1 MFKLFFLSASSLKLV
16 SVTNLLRLPRFALK
30 QSKRIISPKTTA
42 FPGGSL
48 APSTKSAFTLVEII
62 LGITVLTIVMVA
74 ITVLTLTSIQANAA
88 NVHRL
93 SAYYLAQEGLEGF
106 RNMRDSNWMQN
117 HVWNEGGD
125 RFWGKDFNKP
135 GYYTLNYGDVDGSGS
150 PWELSYFDLGE
161 EAAREAGEIGVYHRY
176 FYVEV
181 PKNDNPDLMEVT
193 AYVEWMDHSRPG
205 LMQVSTEFTDW
216 REGPL

>member
-1 MFKLFFLSASSLKLV
+1 MQ
-16 SVTNLLRLPRFALK
+16 P
-30 QSKRIISPKTTA
+30 
-42 FPGGSL
+42 L
-48 APSTKSAFTLVEII
+48 APSSKSAFTLVEII

-117 HVWNEGGD
+117 HVWNEGGE
-125 RFWGKDFNKP
+125 RFWGKDFNET
-135 GYYTLNYGDVDGSGS
+135 GYYVLKYGVANESGA
-150 PWELSYFDLGE
+150 PWKLSYFDSE
-161 EAAREAGEIGVYHRY
+161 PNARDAGEIGVYHRY

-181 PKNDNPDLMEVT
+181 PKNGDPDLMEVT

-205 LMQVSTEFTDW
+205 LMQVSTEFADW